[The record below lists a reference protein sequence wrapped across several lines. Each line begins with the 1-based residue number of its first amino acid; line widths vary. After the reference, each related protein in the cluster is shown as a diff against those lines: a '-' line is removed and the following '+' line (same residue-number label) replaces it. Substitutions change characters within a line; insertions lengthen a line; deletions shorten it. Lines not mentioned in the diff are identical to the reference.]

1 MIYLTVITE
10 EVLSSTGIGR
20 WYDDE
25 YEDKTTIIRYLFC
38 FNPNNEK
45 LYFHNLKYFKNGII
59 LEKDTYRKL
68 KELFTIKELGYTIKD
83 SEWGFPSIEESG
95 NYSYEHYGRT
105 SIHRRQF
112 IDKKA
117 TYELCQFLNDG
128 LDFTLYCPCI
138 SINPNSTTNFGQT
151 IGGTFTKYNYP
162 QYLPTPYCR
171 ILDFGVNPMER
182 VILDDF
188 ISVPYDLYTK
198 NKSNYIPVEI
208 DRPDDD

>member
-68 KELFTIKELGYTIKD
+68 KELFSIKELDYTIKD

-117 TYELCQFLNDG
+117 TYELSQFLNDG
-128 LDFTLYCPCI
+128 LDFLYI
-138 SINPNSTTNFGQT
+138 VHA
-151 IGGTFTKYNYP
+151 
-162 QYLPTPYCR
+162 YLLIQIRQR
-171 ILDFGVNPMER
+171 ILDKQLEVLLQN
-182 VILDDF
+182 IIIHSIYLHL
-188 ISVPYDLYTK
+188 I
-198 NKSNYIPVEI
+198 VEFWTLELI
-208 DRPDDD
+208 QWKE